1 MELMLTILMLL
12 EHMDTQQLVLV
23 VMDTIQEMLVVMDIP
38 LLLLLLVLL
47 GQTEIYLHTSVFS
60 ISLES
65 YNK

>member
-12 EHMDTQQLVLV
+12 EHMYKQKLDLV
-23 VMDTIQEMLVVMDIP
+23 VIDTIQKMLVVMDIP
-38 LLLLLLVLL
+38 LLILLLVLL